1 VGYTHEG
8 GKPAANGDCNPLK
21 TMHLPRTC
29 YLPIKSPLIPEFR
42 LPPVM
47 KQDFERP
54 QMVR

>member
-1 VGYTHEG
+1 
-8 GKPAANGDCNPLK
+8 
-21 TMHLPRTC
+21 MHLPRTC